1 MMLSI
6 KRIIALVLRYFF
18 LIKSSAPRILEL
30 MYWPTFQMILWGLI
44 SKHLM
49 TSSDWVAQASGALIS
64 GVLLWDVLFR
74 SQLGFS
80 LSFLEE
86 IWSRNLGQL
95 FVSPLRP
102 LEMVLSLITISFIR
116 TFIALVPAV
125 LLAIPFYSFSIFQ
138 MGISLMFFFA
148 SLLMTGWILGIFI
161 ISAIIRFGVSAESL
175 AWGAIFALA
184 PISAV
189 YYPVT
194 TLPIWLRG
202 ISLCL
207 PQTYVFEGM
216 REVLF
221 TNQINIE
228 YFIKSVGL
236 NIFYGIIAV
245 IIFLISFDGARRR
258 GGLINTGE

>member
-1 MMLSI
+1 MKSI
-6 KRIIALVLRYFF
+6 VRIFALVVRYFY
-18 LIKSSAPRILEL
+18 LIKTSFPRILEL

-44 SKHLM
+44 SKHL
-49 TSSDWVAQASGALIS
+49 TNSNDTAVQIGGVLIA

-95 FVSPLRP
+95 FVSPLRS
-102 LEMVLSLITISFIR
+102 LEMVLSLMTISFIR
-116 TFIALVPAV
+116 TIIAIIPAA
-125 LLAIPFYSFSIFQ
+125 LLAIPLYSFSLFQ
-138 MGISLMFFFA
+138 MGLSLMLFFT

-161 ISAIIRFGVSAESL
+161 IAAIIRFGVSAESL
-175 AWGAIFALA
+175 AWGAIFTLA
-184 PISAV
+184 PLSAV
-189 YYPVT
+189 YYPVE
-194 TLPIWLRG
+194 TLPEWIRWL
-202 ISLCL
+202 SLSF

-221 TNQINIE
+221 NNNFNGN
-228 YFIKSVGL
+228 YYLKSLAL
-236 NIFYGIIAV
+236 NAIYAFIAV
-245 IIFLISFDGARRR
+245 VVFLVSFEGARKR